1 MAKRLK
7 LQPISEELVLSRLR
21 FENPWWV
28 SGNIDPEYN
37 EMQPRLYFGLLH
49 QLVSETSVKRAV
61 VLMGPRR
68 VGKTVMMHHSVQKL
82 LESGV
87 DPKKV
92 AFISIDNPI
101 YLYMGL
107 EQLFSLVRKAV
118 ASDDLDNWHLFFDEI
133 QYLRDWEVHLK
144 VMVDSYPHT
153 KIIVSGSAAAALRL
167 KSNESGAGRFTEFML
182 PPLTFH
188 EYIQLKKFD
197 HLIRPS
203 SIAWN
208 GNVNKFFTSSHLTEL
223 NKHFIDYINFG
234 GYPEVIF
241 SETIQANPGRYIKS
255 DIVDKVLL
263 RDLPSL
269 YGIQDVQELNAFFT
283 TLAYYSGNEVSL
295 DVLSKNSGIDKNL
308 LKKYLEYLEA
318 AFLVRVIHRVDDTAK
333 KFQRANFY
341 KVFLT
346 NPSLRSALF
355 APLEATDDPFGS
367 MVETAI
373 FSQWTHRYW
382 FTPWYARW
390 TSGRTQGEVDMV
402 GLDNKSLKPAWAVE
416 VKWSNRYYER
426 PEELKSLLQFC
437 EKNNLKSALVTTI
450 DKEGTIEKNGIT
462 LNFVP
467 SSIYAYI
474 VGVNTLEIRG
484 KL

>member
-1 MAKRLK
+1 MAKSLK
-7 LQPISEELVLSRLR
+7 LKPISEELVLSRLR

-28 SGNIDPEYN
+28 SGRIDAEYLD
-37 EMQPRLYFGLLH
+37 MQPRLYFGLMH
-49 QLVSETSVKRAV
+49 QLVSEINVRRAV

-82 LESGV
+82 LDNGV
-87 DPKKV
+87 NAKKI

-107 EQLFSLVRKAV
+107 EQLFALVRKAV
-118 ASDDLDNWHLFFDEI
+118 ADDELEGWHLFFDEI
-133 QYLRDWEVHLK
+133 QYLKDWEIHLK
-144 VMVDSYPHT
+144 VMVDSYPHA

-208 GNVNKFFTSSHLTEL
+208 GNVNKFFASSHLTEL
-223 NKHFIDYINFG
+223 NRHFIDYINFG

-295 DVLSKNSGIDKNL
+295 DALSKSSGIDKNL

-318 AFLVRVIHRVDDTAK
+318 AFLIRVIHRVDDDAK

-341 KVFLT
+341 KIFLT

-355 APLEATDDPFGS
+355 APLEATDDLFGS

-373 FSQWTHRYW
+373 FSQWIHRYW

-390 TSGRTQGEVDMV
+390 TTGKFQGEVDMI

-450 DKEGTIEKNGIT
+450 DKEGTLEKNGIT

-467 SSIYAYI
+467 SAIYAYI

>member
-28 SGNIDPEYN
+28 SGKIDPEYHG
-37 EMQPRLYFGLLH
+37 MQPRLYFGMLH
-49 QLVSETSVKRAV
+49 QLVSEANVRRAV

-82 LESGV
+82 LDDGV
-87 DPKKV
+87 NPKKI

-118 ASDDLDNWHLFFDEI
+118 ADESLDQWYLFFDEI
-133 QYLRDWEVHLK
+133 QYLKDWEIHLK

-208 GNVNKFFTSSHLTEL
+208 GNINKFFTSSHLTEV

-241 SETIQANPGRYIKS
+241 SEAIQANPGRYIKS

-295 DVLSKNSGIDKNL
+295 DVLSKSSGIDKNL

-355 APLEATDDPFGS
+355 APLEATDDLFGS

-373 FSQWTHRYW
+373 FSQWIHRYW

-390 TSGRTQGEVDMV
+390 ISGRTQGEVDMI

-426 PEELKSLLQFC
+426 PEELKSLLHFC

-450 DKEGTIEKNGIT
+450 DKEGSIEKNGIT

-467 SSIYAYI
+467 SSIYAYV